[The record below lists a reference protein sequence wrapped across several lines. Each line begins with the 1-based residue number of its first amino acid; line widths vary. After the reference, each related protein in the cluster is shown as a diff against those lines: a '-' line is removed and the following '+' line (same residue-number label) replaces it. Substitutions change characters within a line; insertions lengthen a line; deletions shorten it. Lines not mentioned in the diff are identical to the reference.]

1 MEYIVPCKIYAML
14 THIELPFDSS
24 LLIKL
29 RYIDLKLLE
38 IDWCMHIYRAGEHFP
53 SVEYSRFN

>member
-1 MEYIVPCKIYAML
+1 ML

-38 IDWCMHIYRAGEHFP
+38 IDWCIHIYRAGEHFP